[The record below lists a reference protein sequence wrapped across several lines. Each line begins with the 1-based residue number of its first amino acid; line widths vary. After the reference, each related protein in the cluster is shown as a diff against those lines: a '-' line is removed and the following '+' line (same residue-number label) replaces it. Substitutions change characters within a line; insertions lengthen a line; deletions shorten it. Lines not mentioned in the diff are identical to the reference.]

1 MIVTAAK
8 LQNAYLW
15 ITKHYTLLCPFW
27 ENSLNLALPWPP
39 AFLQGIRG
47 GWDYNAKYLVGLK
60 VGIHAVNPPESASL
74 RRNQKR
80 GSSPGML
87 RGPGCSSCSWRKKA
101 LCVGIS
107 PSWKFIACFYSP
119 ETNPIWFCKKDKDC
133 LQRAR
138 GISNV
143 TSQTRKNS
151 NYL

>member
-8 LQNAYLW
+8 LQNACLW
-15 ITKHYTLLCPFW
+15 ITKYYTLLCPFG

-47 GWDYNAKYLVGLK
+47 GWDYYAKYLVGLK
-60 VGIHAVNPPESASL
+60 VGVHAVNPLSQPLWAWQSEW
-74 RRNQKR
+74 
-80 GSSPGML
+80 GGSPGML
-87 RGPGCSSCSWRKKA
+87 LGPGCSSGSRRKKA
-101 LCVGIS
+101 LYVGIS

-119 ETNPIWFCKKDKDC
+119 ETNPIWFCKKERDC

-151 NYL
+151 NYP